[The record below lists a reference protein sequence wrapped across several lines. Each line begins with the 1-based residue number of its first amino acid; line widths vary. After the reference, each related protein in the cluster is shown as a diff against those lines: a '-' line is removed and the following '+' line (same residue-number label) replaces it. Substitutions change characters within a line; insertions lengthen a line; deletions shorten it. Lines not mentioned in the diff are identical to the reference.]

1 MGNACCVAARDK
13 MVVPNSSAG
22 ENLQRSNIRHSP
34 SWSFRWDNRGRVAG
48 EETSLSWL
56 SDGISRND
64 GSEIKFESAF
74 VSSEGSPLDSFR
86 TQTLQKSPASDLS
99 FPRNSSMNTV
109 FEQKENV
116 STESAAPS
124 YLSPAQLSL
133 SLASQ
138 PSSFPTSP
146 LSSQS
151 YLHPASSSTL
161 KLTQHPRLSKQVS
174 DGQIY
179 GQNSLSRSSATEE
192 RQGTPTRYDSSQSG
206 PSEGWSLQAFSEM
219 MSSSRSN
226 KALSYDNYD
235 NDCFGL
241 QRDKIDHHGN
251 RMSKHQQH
259 TCGACSRPLSEK
271 SLWSSQK
278 IFMTNELSV
287 SAILACGHVYHGEC
301 LEQMTL
307 EIDKF
312 DPSCP
317 ICTMGE
323 KNTAKLSEKA
333 LKVEMDLKAR
343 HNKRLRNR
351 VLDSDFDCDD
361 FVMFDHSHRT
371 AAAASKSPRLV
382 SSSSAKSYSAK
393 PFLARHFSFGSRSN
407 YKSPKE
413 NLPVKKKGFFWTKS
427 SKI

>member
-1 MGNACCVAARDK
+1 MD
-13 MVVPNSSAG
+13 
-22 ENLQRSNIRHSP
+22 
-34 SWSFRWDNRGRVAG
+34 
-48 EETSLSWL
+48 
-56 SDGISRND
+56 
-64 GSEIKFESAF
+64 
-74 VSSEGSPLDSFR
+74 
-86 TQTLQKSPASDLS
+86 
-99 FPRNSSMNTV
+99 TV
-109 FEQKENV
+109 FEQVKCVSPVAEFSHIFEILPLLVPNLAFAFLCIAQKENV

-124 YLSPAQLSL
+124 YPSPAQLSL

-161 KLTQHPRLSKQVS
+161 KLTQCPSLSNQVS

-179 GQNSLSRSSATEE
+179 GPNSLSRSSATEE
-192 RQGTPTRYDSSQSG
+192 RQGTPLRYDSPQSG
-206 PSEGWSLQAFSEM
+206 PSEGWSLQAVSEM
-219 MSSSRSN
+219 ISSSRSDQH
-226 KALSYDNYD
+226 LCYD

-241 QRDKIDHHGN
+241 QRDNIDHHGN
-251 RMSKHQQH
+251 RRSNHQQQ

-271 SLWSSQK
+271 SLWRSQK

-301 LEQMTL
+301 LEQMTP

-317 ICTMGE
+317 ICTLGE
-323 KNTAKLSEKA
+323 KKTAKLSEKA

-371 AAAASKSPRLV
+371 AAAASKSPKLV
-382 SSSSAKSYSAK
+382 SSASVKSYSAK

-413 NLPVKKKGFFWTKS
+413 NLPVKKKSFFWTKS

>member
-22 ENLQRSNIRHSP
+22 ENLQRTNVRHSP
-34 SWSFRWDNRGRVAG
+34 SWSFRWDSRGRVAG

-64 GSEIKFESAF
+64 GSELKFESAF
-74 VSSEGSPLDSFR
+74 VSTEGSPSDSFQ
-86 TQTLQKSPASDLS
+86 TQSLQKSPASDLS
-99 FPRNSSMNTV
+99 FPRHSNMDTV

-116 STESAAPS
+116 STESAAPLYPS
-124 YLSPAQLSL
+124 LAQLSI
-133 SLASQ
+133 SLASLL
-138 PSSFPTSP
+138 SSFPTSP

-151 YLHPASSSTL
+151 HLPASSSVL
-161 KLTQHPRLSKQVS
+161 KLTHRPCLSKQVS

-179 GQNSLSRSSATEE
+179 GPNSLSESSATEE
-192 RQGTPTRYDSSQSG
+192 RHGTPLRYDSSQSG
-206 PSEGWSLQAFSEM
+206 PSE
-219 MSSSRSN
+219 
-226 KALSYDNYD
+226 
-235 NDCFGL
+235 
-241 QRDKIDHHGN
+241 DHHGN
-251 RMSKHQQH
+251 RMSKQQQQI
-259 TCGACSRPLSEK
+259 CGACSRPLSEK

-287 SAILACGHVYHGEC
+287 SSILACGHVYHGEC
-301 LEQMTL
+301 LEQMTA

-323 KNTAKLSEKA
+323 KKTAKLSEKA

-343 HNKRLRNR
+343 HNKRLRKR
-351 VLDSDFDCDD
+351 VLDSEFDCDD

-371 AAAASKSPRLV
+371 AAAASKSPKLV

-407 YKSPKE
+407 YKSRKE
-413 NLPVKKKGFFWTKS
+413 NLPVKKKGFFWSKS

>member
-13 MVVPNSSAG
+13 MVVPNSSVT
-22 ENLQRSNIRHSP
+22 ENLPRSNLRHSP

-64 GSEIKFESAF
+64 GSEIKSESAF
-74 VSSEGSPLDSFR
+74 VSSDGSPLDSFR
-86 TQTLQKSPASDLS
+86 THTFQKSPASDLS
-99 FPRNSSMNTV
+99 FPRNSSMDTV
-109 FEQKENV
+109 FEQKEHDLA
-116 STESAAPS
+116 ESAAPS
-124 YLSPAQLSL
+124 YPSPAQLSL

-138 PSSFPTSP
+138 PSSFSTSP

-151 YLHPASSSTL
+151 YLHPASSSTV
-161 KLTQHPRLSKQVS
+161 KPTQRPCLSKQVS
-174 DGQIY
+174 DGQTY
-179 GQNSLSRSSATEE
+179 GVNSLNRSSATEE
-192 RQGTPTRYDSSQSG
+192 RQGTPLRYDSSQSG
-206 PSEGWSLQAFSEM
+206 PSESWSLQAFSDM
-219 MSSSRSN
+219 MSSSRGEEP
-226 KALSYDNYD
+226 LSYDNE
-235 NDCFGL
+235 CFGL
-241 QRDKIDHHGN
+241 HRDKIDRRGN
-251 RMSKHQQH
+251 RMSNHQQL
-259 TCGACSRPLSEK
+259 TCGACSRPLSER

-307 EIDKF
+307 EVDKF

-317 ICTMGE
+317 ICTLGE
-323 KNTAKLSEKA
+323 KKTAKLSEKA
-333 LKVEMDLKAR
+333 LKLEMDLKAR

-351 VLDSDFDCDD
+351 VLDSDFDCDE
-361 FVMFDHSHRT
+361 FVMFDHSHRAT
-371 AAAASKSPRLV
+371 AAAGKSPKLS
-382 SSSSAKSYSAK
+382 SSSSAKSHSAK

-407 YKSPKE
+407 SKSTKE

>member
-22 ENLQRSNIRHSP
+22 ENLQRTNVRHSP
-34 SWSFRWDNRGRVAG
+34 SWSFRWDSRGRVAG

-64 GSEIKFESAF
+64 GSELKFESAF
-74 VSSEGSPLDSFR
+74 VSTEGSPSDSFQ
-86 TQTLQKSPASDLS
+86 TQSLQKSPASDLS
-99 FPRNSSMNTV
+99 FPRHSNMDTV

-116 STESAAPS
+116 STESAAPLYPS
-124 YLSPAQLSL
+124 LAQLSI
-133 SLASQ
+133 SLASLL
-138 PSSFPTSP
+138 SSFPTSP

-151 YLHPASSSTL
+151 HLPASSSVL
-161 KLTQHPRLSKQVS
+161 KLTHRPCLSKQVS

-179 GQNSLSRSSATEE
+179 GPNSLSESSATEE
-192 RQGTPTRYDSSQSG
+192 RHGTPLRYDSSQSG

-219 MSSSRSN
+219 MSSSRGDEP
-226 KALSYDNYD
+226 LSYD

-241 QRDKIDHHGN
+241 QCDKIDHHGN
-251 RMSKHQQH
+251 RMSKQQQQI
-259 TCGACSRPLSEK
+259 CGACSRPLSEK

-287 SAILACGHVYHGEC
+287 SSILACGHVYHGEC
-301 LEQMTL
+301 LEQMTA

-323 KNTAKLSEKA
+323 KKTAKLSEKA

-343 HNKRLRNR
+343 HNKRLRKR
-351 VLDSDFDCDD
+351 VLDSEFDCDD

-371 AAAASKSPRLV
+371 AAAASKSPKLV

-407 YKSPKE
+407 YKSRKE
-413 NLPVKKKGFFWTKS
+413 NLPVKKKGFFWSKS

>member
-13 MVVPNSSAG
+13 MVLPNSLAG
-22 ENLQRSNIRHSP
+22 DNLQRANVRHSP
-34 SWSFRWDNRGRVAG
+34 NWSFRWDNRGRVAG

-64 GSEIKFESAF
+64 GSEIKFGSAF

-86 TQTLQKSPASDLS
+86 RTQSLQKSPASDLS
-99 FPRNSSMNTV
+99 FPRYSSMDTV

-151 YLHPASSSTL
+151 YLQPASSSTL
-161 KLTQHPRLSKQVS
+161 KLAQRPRLSKQVS

-179 GQNSLSRSSATEE
+179 GPTSLNGSSATEE
-192 RQGTPTRYDSSQSG
+192 RQGTPLRYDSSQSG

-219 MSSSRSN
+219 MSSSRSDEP
-226 KALSYDNYD
+226 LSYD

-251 RMSKHQQH
+251 RMSKHQQ

-271 SLWSSQK
+271 SLWSGQK
-278 IFMTNELSV
+278 IYMTNELSV

-301 LEQMTL
+301 LEQMTP

-323 KNTAKLSEKA
+323 KKTAKLSEKA

-361 FVMFDHSHRT
+361 LVMFDHSHRT
-371 AAAASKSPRLV
+371 AAAASKSPKLV

-407 YKSPKE
+407 YKSHKE
-413 NLPVKKKGFFWTKS
+413 DPPIKKKGFFWTKS